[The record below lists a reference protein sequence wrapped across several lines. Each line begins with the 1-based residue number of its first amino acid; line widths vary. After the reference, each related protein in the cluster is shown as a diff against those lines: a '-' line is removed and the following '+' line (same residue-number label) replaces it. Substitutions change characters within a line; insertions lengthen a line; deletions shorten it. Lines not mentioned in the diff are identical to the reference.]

1 MQNITILYAHILY
14 LLEVQASTVVSLD
27 ATVVVVISEQSGSSF
42 RSFAL
47 AALRKFVE
55 QLLIIVIVTIY
66 FYMILWI

>member
-1 MQNITILYAHILY
+1 MQNITILYAHTLY

-55 QLLIIVIVTIY
+55 QLLIIVIVDIY